1 MYEKQD
7 IQLIKQISNEH
18 TKKKRRGITMFTIQL
33 CFCLLLL
40 LTKGTQVT
48 LRRLCPTI
56 AKIHSQLDQ
65 VANKLDFSQTS
76 RTHEMIFNELAGQIF
91 CFTQRFLSLIF
102 KFLIYLG
109 GYIIIML
116 IIQCSSSLVRS
127 KNFVA
132 TNPSANQLVNF
143 KPLFL
148 I

>member
-33 CFCLLLL
+33 CFCLLLW

-65 VANKLDFSQTS
+65 VANKPDFSQTS

-116 IIQCSSSLVRS
+116 IHIVQQFISQEQKFCSYQPQC
-127 KNFVA
+127 
-132 TNPSANQLVNF
+132 
-143 KPLFL
+143 
-148 I
+148 